1 MHAGGAA
8 IKKYAV
14 LNNKRHIITKD
25 TESNVAIYDVLK
37 VIKKENL
44 GKVDFDEQ
52 LKKLNQR
59 VYIPNWFTVDLK
71 IGVSTHNTINCTY
84 NLYHLR
90 FSDANYCARA
100 RRSGLLCRLGVR
112 RGWNARPCRQ

>member
-1 MHAGGAA
+1 MLRYIAEFSICLFACAGGAA
-8 IKKYAV
+8 IKTYAV

-44 GKVDFDEQ
+44 GKVNFEEQ
-52 LKKLNQR
+52 LQKLNQR

-71 IGVSTHNTINCTY
+71 IGVSTQYMIN
-84 NLYHLR
+84 LIE
-90 FSDANYCARA
+90 NYKI
-100 RRSGLLCRLGVR
+100 
-112 RGWNARPCRQ
+112 

>member
-1 MHAGGAA
+1 M
-8 IKKYAV
+8 
-14 LNNKRHIITKD
+14 
-25 TESNVAIYDVLK
+25 AIYDVLK

-71 IGVSTHNTINCTY
+71 IGVCTQNLINFKYNYIVCNLQMPTIVLGQDEVDCFAAWVSVEAGMPDHADLTQDIKV
-84 NLYHLR
+84 
-90 FSDANYCARA
+90 DA
-100 RRSGLLCRLGVR
+100 
-112 RGWNARPCRQ
+112 